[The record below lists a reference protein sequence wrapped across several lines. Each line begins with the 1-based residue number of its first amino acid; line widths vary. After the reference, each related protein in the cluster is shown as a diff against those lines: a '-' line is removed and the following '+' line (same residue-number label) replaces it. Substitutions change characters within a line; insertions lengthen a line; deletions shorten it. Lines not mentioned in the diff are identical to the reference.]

1 MYFTDSHR
9 FLYKTTSSIWKWQRQ
24 KNDETPIDLKLNRT
38 VTLCKW
44 HWWTLNRIAIHTMYT
59 YTHPHCVVIRRL
71 VLMVFSFYQFY
82 LPLAI
87 LHCWHNLYVCVYFY
101 LKLQASNPLVCQLLL
116 IKFTQ
121 FELISVYAFRSWLIY
136 TVAKTEYCGA
146 VSIW

>member
-1 MYFTDSHR
+1 MYFTDSNR

-44 HWWTLNRIAIHTMYT
+44 HWWTLNRIAIYTM
-59 YTHPHCVVIRRL
+59 YTHPHCVVIQRL